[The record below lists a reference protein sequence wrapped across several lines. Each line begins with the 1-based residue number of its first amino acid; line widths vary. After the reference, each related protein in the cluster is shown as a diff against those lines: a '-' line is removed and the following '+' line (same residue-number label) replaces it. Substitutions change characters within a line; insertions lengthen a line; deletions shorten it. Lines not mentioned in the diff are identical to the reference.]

1 MDKILKYKWRALYFL
16 LAIASLAIYFRLQ
29 AAFAVSKRVT
39 LNVWN
44 YLGLGILVIIVIA
57 MIWLVYLWELKR
69 GNGWQI
75 SKSPQWNKKS
85 IITIVVGFVVLFIFQ
100 LTIIL
105 MTSNKSP
112 HQAHI
117 NHIISKSQ
125 WIFLIIV
132 DLIGPI
138 IEELISRGMFFEIF
152 FTKKTKANAV
162 LGIFI
167 NGLLFLL

>member
-1 MDKILKYKWRALYFL
+1 MAGIIFFISHCQPCYL
-16 LAIASLAIYFRLQ
+16 FRLQ

-138 IEELISRGMFFEIF
+138 IEELVYRGMFFEIF
-152 FTKKTKANAV
+152 FTKATKVNAV
-162 LGIFI
+162 LGVFI